1 MLPMILKRVASGGS
15 LAWMHDHHIDW
26 DEKVAA

>member
-1 MLPMILKRVASGGS
+1 VILKRVARGGS
-15 LAWMHDHHIDW
+15 LSWMHDHHIDW